1 MPNSGITDKAYTVLT
16 KYFQSGNHVVDGID
30 WENELRKG
38 QNSEYRLDKHLRSFN
53 VNSQLFNLLMDAEEE
68 IRVSTMKR
76 SGFKNIG
83 TIMNKVCKENAKDIS
98 IPNSMNGGF
107 RSENNDWYVM
117 TPYYALKTDK
127 DVSLPPIPESSTSY
141 PDIVNLM
148 ESSKRSNHFR
158 ITDLPEF
165 TDLKLMIKSEKSAKG
180 SSAKIPCYL
189 KSADTYINA
198 RHLERIYEF
207 MGADNIFAYA
217 HDDPERRKSSP
228 IIFTNC
234 NGEEAIVSTVR
245 PD

>member
-1 MPNSGITDKAYTVLT
+1 MPNSGVTDKTFTLLT
-16 KYFQSGNHVVDGID
+16 KYFQNGNHVIDDID

-38 QNSEYRLDKHLRSFN
+38 QNSEYRLDKHLRNFN
-53 VNSQLFNLLMDAEEE
+53 MNSQLFNLLMDAEEE

-83 TIMNKVCKENAKDIS
+83 TIMNKVCRENAKDIS

-127 DVSLPPIPESSTSY
+127 DVSLPPIPESTTPY
-141 PDIVNLM
+141 PDVVGLM
-148 ESSKRSNHFR
+148 ELRKRNNHFQ

-165 TDLKLMIKSEKSAKG
+165 TDLKMMIKSEKSSKG
-180 SSAKIPCYL
+180 YSAEIPYRFNN
-189 KSADTYINA
+189 SDIYVNA
-198 RHLERIYEF
+198 RYLERIYEF

-217 HDDPERRKSSP
+217 DDDPSIREKTP
-228 IIFTNC
+228 IIFTNH
-234 NGEEAIVSTVR
+234 NGEEAILSTVKL
-245 PD
+245 D